1 MKKHLLILVTLG
13 GAVACGGAQPQPNN
27 PTTTAAHVEPA
38 KKQAEPETPAPVAE
52 TPAPA
57 AEAETP
63 PAPEPPKQVM
73 AEPCDGAWVC
83 VSVSTKNK
91 IEKRLTQLIGDPAF
105 ESTQS
110 GMIDDAR
117 GPAKIDLDGKAY
129 EIVLRRI
136 PGGNQ
141 VVLRG
146 GSAEVV
152 LDKHKADDF
161 TYVGVIATKGNDGA
175 VLVDIKYMK

>member
-1 MKKHLLILVTLG
+1 MIKHLLFLVTLG

-27 PTTTAAHVEPA
+27 PTTTAAVVAPEPKQLEPA
-38 KKQAEPETPAPVAE
+38 PAPVAE
-52 TPAPA
+52 TPA
-57 AEAETP
+57 AEPEAP

-73 AEPCDGAWVC
+73 AEPCDGAWIC

-91 IEKRLTQLIGDPAF
+91 VEKRLTQLIGDPQF

-117 GPAKIDLDGKAY
+117 GPAKLDLDGKTY
-129 EIVLRRI
+129 EVALKRLAAGSQIVLK
-136 PGGNQ
+136 
-141 VVLRG
+141 G
-146 GSAEVV
+146 GSQEIV
-152 LDKHKADDF
+152 LDKHKANDF
-161 TYVGVIATKGNDGA
+161 SYVGIIATKSKDGS